1 MRLKDRVVIVTG
13 AAQGIGQAYAR
24 RVAAEGARV
33 VVADVD
39 GAGARV
45 AAGELGDEGHAL
57 GIQVDVSDEASV
69 GQMVQATIDAFGRV
83 DGLVNNAALFA
94 PLEHQPVEEIAV
106 DLWDR
111 VFAVNVRGV
120 FLCCKAVIPQMRRQ
134 GKGKIVNIASGTL
147 LSGGAN
153 FSHYVASKGAVF
165 AFTRSIC
172 REVGKDGIAVNT
184 LAPGL
189 VPTPGAR
196 IHHTDEM
203 FAGQHRIRAFARDEQ
218 PEDLVGAMVFLLS
231 DDSDFMTGQMMVVN
245 GGAQFW

>member
-1 MRLKDRVVIVTG
+1 MRLMDRVVIVTG

-24 RVAAEGARV
+24 RLTKEGARV

-39 GAGARV
+39 GVGAER
-45 AAGELGDEGHAL
+45 AAVDLGDSSRAL
-57 GIQVDVSDEASV
+57 GLQADVSDEGSV
-69 GQMVQATIDAFGRV
+69 AKMVQATIDAFGRV

-94 PLEHQPVEEIAV
+94 PLERQPVEQISVE
-106 DLWDR
+106 LWDR
-111 VFAVNVRGV
+111 VMAVNVRGV
-120 FLCCKAVIPQMRRQ
+120 FLCCRAVIPHMRRQ

-147 LSGGAN
+147 LSGSSN

-165 AFTRSIC
+165 GFTRAIC

-189 VPTPGAR
+189 VPSAGAR
-196 IHHTDEM
+196 LHHTREM
-203 FAGQHRIRAFARDEQ
+203 FDQQHRIRAIPRDEY
-218 PEDLVGAMVFLLS
+218 PEDLEGALVFLLS